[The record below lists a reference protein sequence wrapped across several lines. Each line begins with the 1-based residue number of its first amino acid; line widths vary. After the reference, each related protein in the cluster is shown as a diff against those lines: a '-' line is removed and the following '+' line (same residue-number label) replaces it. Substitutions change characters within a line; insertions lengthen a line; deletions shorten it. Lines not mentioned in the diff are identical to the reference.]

1 MAKYFQTIDKNGL
14 SEFFLAEKKNDIHP
28 SFFVM
33 VAEKNLD
40 SVEMIQQEAEAKEVT
55 VIGAVFP
62 ELIVDGEFK
71 KEGCY
76 IVTATGLSAYFMED
90 GFDLTDD
97 KELEDKTLAFAEDIK
112 RIVPE
117 TDSRGSLMLVFDAML
132 LRVGTILDDFYL
144 KLGNSLCYMGVNA
157 GSETFAPM
165 KCIFDNKRFLE
176 NAVLAMYFRHDG
188 SVILEHGYTS
198 LDDSIA
204 ATSTHLNCVTS
215 IDWRP
220 AFEVYS
226 ELAMRDYG
234 VEITKE
240 NFYETA
246 VHYPLGIVRADD
258 TILVRIPVA
267 LTDEGHL
274 YCVGEVPENSLLT
287 LLRTT
292 DESLSES
299 VDSIAKAYKE
309 KGWQKKLTFYCAGRR
324 LHIGVDKAAEEMK
337 KLGSDTDSS
346 INGAL
351 SLGEISSYKS
361 MEYPLF
367 HNGAIVCLNWPTEDK
382 A

>member
-1 MAKYFQTIDKNGL
+1 MAKYIQNIDKNSL
-14 SEFFLAEKKNDIHP
+14 SEFFLAEKKNNMSP

-33 VAEKNLD
+33 VAEKSIDRVAL
-40 SVEMIQQEAEAKEVT
+40 IQQEAEAKEVT
-55 VIGAVFP
+55 VVGAVFP
-62 ELIVDGEFK
+62 EIIVDGDFK

-76 IVTATGLSAYFMED
+76 ITEADGMSGYFMAD

-97 KELEDKTLAFAEDIK
+97 KDLETKTLDFAEDIK
-112 RIVPE
+112 KYIPE
-117 TDSRGSLMLVFDAML
+117 KDSHGSLMLIFDAML
-132 LRVGTILDDFYL
+132 LRVGTILDNFYL

-157 GSETFAPM
+157 GSETFTPM
-165 KCIFDNKRFLE
+165 KCVFDNKRFLE
-176 NAVLAMYFRHDG
+176 NAVLAIYFRHDG
-188 SVILEHGYTS
+188 SVILEHGYKPHEE
-198 LDDSIA
+198 SIS
-204 ATSTHLNCVTS
+204 ATSTNLNCVTS

-226 ELAMRDYG
+226 EMAKRDYN

-287 LLRTT
+287 LLKTT
-292 DESLSES
+292 EESLNES
-299 VDSIAKAYKE
+299 VELIAKAYNE
-309 KGWQKKLTFYCAGRR
+309 KGWQKKFTFYCAGRR
-324 LHIGVDKAAEEMK
+324 LHVGIEQATKELK
-337 KLGSDTDSS
+337 KLGADTNSS
-346 INGAL
+346 VNGAL

-361 MEYPLF
+361 MDYPLF
-367 HNGAIVCLNWPTEDK
+367 HNGAIVCVNWPEED
-382 A
+382 